1 MNTMDRGRL
10 ERFVEYCIHRRAY
23 VTGIF
28 FLVTAV
34 MLVAALRVEV
44 RTVFED
50 LLPRSHPY
58 IQVHEQYKQAF
69 GGSNVVSIV
78 LEAEKGDIF
87 NTPFLSKVKTVTS
100 ALQQVDGANQFQI
113 VSLASRKLKEIRGST
128 EAIESNPLM
137 WPDVP
142 KSQAGLETLKQ
153 AVLNNPL
160 VYGAYVSKDLKA
172 ALVTVDF
179 YEKAADYNKIFP
191 QVMAIADAARGDGVR
206 VRVTGE
212 PILYGW
218 VKHFLPET
226 LHIFLFTIGCLV
238 LLLFIIARTWRGTLL
253 PLLAGLSSAIWALG
267 VARLLGFNLDPLVI
281 VIAFLITARAI
292 SHSVQLVSRFDE
304 EIAAGANTTKAAAK
318 ASMLQL
324 FKPGMLGVIADAGC
338 MVVVVLTPI
347 PLMHKVSII
356 GTVWVMTIALS
367 ACVMTP
373 VLLSWVRYPRGYA
386 HRLDL
391 GRFLDRILNVCVRSA
406 TSRWR
411 YAVLASAV
419 AVFAVSAWYATR
431 IQVGD
436 AQPGSPILWQNSSYN
451 RDAAAINQQFQGADR
466 LYAVFSG
473 TKPNAV
479 KEPKVL
485 ENITGLQRYM
495 AAQPE
500 IGGSASIADV
510 IPMVRRVLNENNP
523 RYQELGRTAQEN
535 GELMYMFVS
544 GSDPGD
550 MARFTDAQ
558 SQNASVTFNF
568 RDHQGESIRTAM
580 ARLKAYVDAHPLAE
594 GTYQLAGGLVG
605 VLAAVNEV
613 ILAGQIESIAL
624 ALLVLVIC
632 CAVAYRSV
640 TAGIFFMVPVI
651 LSNTITF
658 SYMAWK
664 GIGMNLSTLPVAALG
679 IGLGVDYAFYIVD
692 GIKEKLGEGKEL
704 PAATIASL
712 HGAGRGVVVT
722 ALTLTTSVVLW
733 CASSLRFQA
742 DMGVL
747 MAIWLFVSALSALF
761 IMPAMV
767 LVFRPAFIVKTAGK
781 GVTPG
786 SHNVA
791 MSAVPEVY

>member
-1 MNTMDRGRL
+1 MNTMDQGRL
-10 ERFVEYCIHRRAY
+10 GRFVEFCIRRRAY

-34 MLVAALRVEV
+34 MLAAASRVEV

-87 NTPFLSKVKTVTS
+87 NKAFLTKVKTVTS

-128 EAIESNPLM
+128 EAIESSPLM
-137 WPDVP
+137 WPEVP
-142 KSQAGLETLKQ
+142 QDQAGLETLKQ

-172 ALVTVDF
+172 TLVTVDF
-179 YEKAADYNKIFP
+179 YESAADYNKIFP

-238 LLLFIIARTWRGTLL
+238 LLLFMIARTWRGTLL

-267 VARLLGFNLDPLVI
+267 AARLLGFNLDPLVI

-338 MVVVVLTPI
+338 MIVVVLTPI

-391 GRFLDRILNVCVRSA
+391 GRYLDRILNVCIRTA
-406 TSRWR
+406 TSQWR

-419 AVFAVSAWYATR
+419 AVFGVSAWYATR

-436 AQPGSPILWQNSSYN
+436 AQPGSPILWQSSSYN

-473 TKPNAV
+473 NKPNAV

-485 ENITGLQRYM
+485 ESITGLQRYM

-500 IGGSASIADV
+500 IGGSMSIADV

-550 MARFTDAQ
+550 MARFTDVQAQ
-558 SQNASVTFNF
+558 DASVTFNF

-594 GTYQLAGGLVG
+594 GTYRLAGGLVG

-692 GIKEKLGEGKEL
+692 GIKEKLEDGLDLRGAL
-704 PAATIASL
+704 IASL
-712 HGAGRGVVVT
+712 LGAGRGVVVT

-747 MAIWLFVSALSALF
+747 MAIWLFVSAISALF
-761 IMPAMV
+761 IVPAMV
-767 LVFRPAFIVKTAGK
+767 LVFRPAFIVKAAGEGVTAG
-781 GVTPG
+781 GG
-786 SHNVA
+786 NVA
-791 MSAVPEVY
+791 VRAVPEV

>member
-1 MNTMDRGRL
+1 MNTMEQGRL
-10 ERFVEYCIHRRAY
+10 ERFVESCIRRRAY

-28 FLVTAV
+28 LLVTAA

-78 LEAEKGDIF
+78 LESEQRDIF
-87 NTPFLSKVKTVTS
+87 NTAFLTKIKTVTS

-128 EAIESNPLM
+128 DAIDSSPLM

-142 KSQAGLETLKQ
+142 HDQAGLDTLKQ

-160 VYGAYVSKDLKA
+160 AYGAYVSKDLKA

-179 YEKAADYNKIFP
+179 YESAADYNKIFP

-218 VKHFLPET
+218 VNHFLPET

-304 EIAAGANTTKAAAK
+304 ELAGGAPTTKAAAK

-373 VLLSWVRYPRGYA
+373 VLLSWVRYPRGHA

-391 GRFLDRILNVCVRSA
+391 GPLLDRILSVCVRSA
-406 TSRWR
+406 TTRWR
-411 YAVLASAV
+411 HAVLASAV
-419 AVFAVSAWYATR
+419 AVFGVSAWYATR

-436 AQPGSPILWQNSSYN
+436 AQPGSPILWQDSSYN
-451 RDAAAINQQFQGADR
+451 RDAAAINRQFQGADR

-473 TKPNAV
+473 HKPNAV

-485 ENITGLQRYM
+485 ASMAGLQRYM

-500 IGGSASIADV
+500 IGGSTSVADL

-550 MARFTDAQ
+550 MARFTDVQAQ
-558 SQNASVTFNF
+558 DASVTFNF

-594 GTYQLAGGLVG
+594 GTYRLAGGLVG

-692 GIKEKLGEGKEL
+692 GIKEKLGEGKDL
-704 PAATIASL
+704 PAATVASL
-712 HGAGRGVVVT
+712 YGAGRGVVVT
-722 ALTLTTSVVLW
+722 ALTLTASVVLW

-767 LVFRPAFIVKTAGK
+767 LVFRPAFIVKTAAESK
-781 GVTPG
+781 APQHPG
-786 SHNVA
+786 VA
-791 MSAVPEVY
+791 MGTVPEA